1 MIVVLPISEGI
12 CNNPPYTQIS
22 SLSLDNG
29 WLSGFMDARSSY
41 SVVIA
46 KSKVTASGFEARPQ
60 ICITNV
66 ANLSILFRI
75 YDLFMRQGIGPA
87 KPEGPKSQLCF
98 IGPKRLTTL
107 IQYI

>member
-1 MIVVLPISEGI
+1 MWYYLFSEGI
-12 CNNPPYTQIS
+12 CNNPPYTQIE

-29 WLSGFMDARSSY
+29 WLSGFIDARSYY

-46 KSKVTASGFEARPQ
+46 KSKVTGSGFEARPQ